1 MNSFILKGN
10 ICYSIS
16 KTKIKTLSGYV
27 VCKDG
32 KCVGVFEEFPEEY
45 KALELRD
52 LKDWLIIP
60 GMVDL
65 HIHAPQYAFRGIGMD
80 YELIEWL
87 NAQTFPENFSGKFW
101 AENDGDDYELHVEL
115 KADDMNIDLRDELIS
130 VSKSGKNAAAKGVM
144 GKIRAVAETMLLAAF
159 DSTLPPPL
167 PEGEFYDSYG
177 FNMGFGY
184 IDPVI
189 ACETGYVY
197 SWSLFNYKTAVEEK
211 EEDAYAE
218 LERSIVAKLADDIIV
233 GVRGKNVEIVVKK
246 SFGFL
251 YDSDIEK

>member
-1 MNSFILKGN
+1 MKSNS
-10 ICYSIS
+10 
-16 KTKIKTLSGYV
+16 
-27 VCKDG
+27 CKLNEDLTCLG
-32 KCVGVFEEFPEEY
+32 TVLAEVEKVTTYNGLEDK
-45 KALELRD
+45 KALRLRLLAEELCGM
-52 LKDWLIIP
+52 LPGLI
-60 GMVDL
+60 
-65 HIHAPQYAFRGIGMD
+65 Q
-80 YELIEWL
+80 
-87 NAQTFPENFSGKFW
+87 NFSGKFW
-101 AENDGDDYELHVEL
+101 VENDGDDYELHVEL

-159 DSTLPPPL
+159 DPTLPPPH
-167 PEGEFYDSYG
+167 PEGEFYDYHG

-189 ACETGYVY
+189 SCETGFVY

-233 GVRGKNVEIVVKK
+233 GVRGNNVEIIVKK
-246 SFGFL
+246 SFGL
-251 YDSDIEK
+251 